1 MVRNLYRF
9 YLYAVCL
16 ALLVFATVALG
27 HLLQIVLAFTPLR
40 GSSAS
45 EPGSAE
51 TIQAIVLFVISWL
64 IAVALG
70 GFHYRLIR
78 RDIKDDPAAG
88 GSAIRAFFLNI
99 AEGIAVVVAV
109 ALSGVTV
116 IPSLGQAYAGD
127 ITSLAAASLAL
138 LGLAAVLEWERR
150 RIPVGSATA
159 RLFEHLHLYG
169 TQLLLLLLL
178 SFSWMGTVHQLV
190 DALVSGGQGMISVG
204 GPAPCGGFTAC
215 QGSNLLSLTA
225 ALLWIALFWIGY
237 GLLAREDAPSLFRQ
251 ILHYASLAAGFGL
264 ILYGCE
270 RGIELLMRALFGVP
284 VSLLDVVSPAG
295 SYDFVSPLLLGML
308 VTGVYSLWL
317 ALAGRKEPQGQVKTL
332 LIGEAIAAS
341 LLAAVF
347 WWGIG
352 LALYSLLQSI
362 AGVQVSAADW
372 AAASALVITGAG
384 YAAFEWFLR
393 RRSMHEPTVAAA
405 PRRGM
410 VLALLGAGVLAAA
423 VGLAVALY
431 SLATFLLGS
440 PINDWGQLTRM
451 GLSAGVVGALVAA
464 FYLWRLRDEKL
475 ALAAVGQPASQ
486 AMTLPVAA
494 TASVPPPATP
504 EAAEGSSSIEAILD
518 DLLAG
523 KISRDEA
530 AARLHRLFHLQPA
543 PS

>member
-40 GSSAS
+40 GPSAS

-51 TIQAIVLFVISWL
+51 TVQAIVFFVISWFV
-64 IAVALG
+64 AAALG
-70 GFHYRLIR
+70 GFHYRLLR

-99 AEGIAVVVAV
+99 AEGIAVVLAAALSAV
-109 ALSGVTV
+109 AV

-127 ITSLAAASLAL
+127 ITAPTAASLAML
-138 LGLAAVLEWERR
+138 ALAAALEWERR
-150 RIPVGSATA
+150 RLPAGSATA

-169 TQLLLLLLL
+169 AQLLLLLLL
-178 SFSWMGTVHQLV
+178 ALSWMGTAHQLV

-204 GPAPCGGFTAC
+204 GPLPCGGFTVC

-284 VSLLDVVSPAG
+284 VSLLDVVSPSG
-295 SYDFVSPLLLGML
+295 SYDFASPLLLGLL

-317 ALAGRKEPQGQVKTL
+317 ALSGRKEPQGQVRTL

-341 LLAAVF
+341 LLAGIF

-352 LALYSLLQSI
+352 LALFSLLQSI
-362 AGVQVSAADW
+362 AGVQVSATDW
-372 AAASALVITGAG
+372 AAAIAMMITGAS
-384 YAAFEWFLR
+384 YLAFEWFLR
-393 RRSMHEPTVAAA
+393 KRSIHEPAVAAA

-440 PINDWGQLTRM
+440 PITDWGQITRM
-451 GLSAGVVGALVAA
+451 GLSACVVGALVAG
-464 FYLWRLRDEKL
+464 FYLWRMRDEKL
-475 ALAAVGQPASQ
+475 TLTAVSQPASQ
-486 AMTLPVAA
+486 AMTPPVAA
-494 TASVPPPATP
+494 TAPVPPPTTP
-504 EAAEGSSSIEAILD
+504 EATEGSSSIEAILD

-530 AARLHRLFHLQPA
+530 AARLHRLSHFQPA